1 MGEFKKKWFQI
12 VWAGL
17 LLVSLA
23 LNYLQRW
30 VDAAWAQSHALEVLN
45 DVLGWIVLALT
56 AMLFVLHCVENWHT
70 GKRYFWRKCR
80 RWGSSIF
87 WGVLLAAVLLVLIRF
102 FKSGGVFGSALPDKE
117 LRLFFLVLFSFG
129 GLLYMIARYKFNN
142 SNKD

>member
-1 MGEFKKKWFQI
+1 MEELKRRWFQA

-30 VDAAWAQSHALEVLN
+30 VDAAWAHSHAMTVFS

-56 AMLFVLHCVENWHT
+56 VVLFVLHCVENWRT

-80 RWGSSIF
+80 RWGSNLF
-87 WGVLLAAVLLVLIRF
+87 LGTLMAVVVFLAIRF
-102 FKSGGVFGSALPDKE
+102 IKSGCVLEGILPEKW
-117 LRLFFLVLFSFG
+117 FNISMFVVLSFG
-129 GLLYMIARYKFNN
+129 GLLYMIARYKFNRPN
-142 SNKD
+142 ND